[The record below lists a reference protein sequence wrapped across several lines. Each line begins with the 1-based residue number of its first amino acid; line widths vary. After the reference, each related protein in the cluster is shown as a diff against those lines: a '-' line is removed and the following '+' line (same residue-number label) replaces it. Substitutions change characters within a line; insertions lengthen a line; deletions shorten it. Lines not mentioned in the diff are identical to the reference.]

1 MSKPRPRATN
11 LPLKDPVRLLEAL
24 QGDVDPSELLCA
36 FESYAKDTGRCRSVA
51 TYLLQGI
58 VANGDDAAADAYLA
72 CCKRMFELD
81 APFTDME
88 GEGVEYTFSSWLGV
102 GNARSVER
110 MNEVADLY
118 FAASAFDVN
127 RALPGERLARNPSD
141 RIDFSPHGHK
151 PLSVAIFL
159 ANPRAVRYLLER
171 GASLELGNV
180 YPGEPPMTAM
190 ELAIEEGYS
199 EIQTVIAEFTMRRRL
214 ACTDTPT
221 KAPTTRRRL
230 SL

>member
-1 MSKPRPRATN
+1 MTPVRPRATS
-11 LPLKDPVRLLEAL
+11 LPLKDPVRLLDAL

-36 FESYAKDTGRCRSVA
+36 FESYAKGTGRFRSVA

-58 VANGDDAAADAYLA
+58 VANGDDEAADVYLA

-118 FAASAFDVN
+118 ITAGAFEVN
-127 RALPGERLARNPSD
+127 RELPGVREPRKPND

-171 GASLELGNV
+171 GASLDLGEV

-199 EIQTVIAEFTMRRRL
+199 EIQAVIAEFVMSRRL
-214 ACTDTPT
+214 GSADTPD